1 MTAKNNINRSSEN
14 DLSIKEVIESM
25 TSDRIEWMKKMMLNT
40 VGK

>member
-1 MTAKNNINRSSEN
+1 MKAKNNINRSSEN